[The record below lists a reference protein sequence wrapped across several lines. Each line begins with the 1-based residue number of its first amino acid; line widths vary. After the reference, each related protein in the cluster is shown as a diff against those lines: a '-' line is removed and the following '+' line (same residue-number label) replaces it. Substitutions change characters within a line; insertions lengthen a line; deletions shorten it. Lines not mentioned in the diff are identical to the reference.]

1 MQREGNQELYC
12 WLCPFKK
19 HRYAENG
26 MFACFLH
33 KEKVL
38 LALGVKGVMI
48 AKCVFTRQILV
59 LSYGFRQCSL
69 LTVCTAL
76 QNPEEVVSV
85 WANTSV
91 I

>member
-1 MQREGNQELYC
+1 MQKDGNQELNC
-12 WLCPFKK
+12 WHCPFKD
-19 HRYAENG
+19 HHYSENE

-38 LALGVKGVMI
+38 LAVGVKGVMI
-48 AKCVFTRQILV
+48 AKFLFTRQIPI

-85 WANTSV
+85 WANASV